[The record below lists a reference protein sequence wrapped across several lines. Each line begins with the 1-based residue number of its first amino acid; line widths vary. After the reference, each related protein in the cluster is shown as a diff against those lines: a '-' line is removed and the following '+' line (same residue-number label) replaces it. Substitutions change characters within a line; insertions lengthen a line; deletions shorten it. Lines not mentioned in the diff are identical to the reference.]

1 MLSKQKVYTEI
12 VSELTQDNKKSID
25 VARMY
30 NKVDVQT
37 FVGSSKLLYEK
48 ILPSLAKFL
57 ADLKPM
63 YASSSIKLPKL
74 SSVNK
79 LGIEIEKSRLN
90 NKFFLFN
97 TRSEYWIYRT
107 YQYSI
112 ILN

>member
-1 MLSKQKVYTEI
+1 
-12 VSELTQDNKKSID
+12 VSELTKDNKKSID

-30 NKVDVQT
+30 NKVDVQI

-74 SSVNK
+74 SNVKK
-79 LGIEIEKSRLN
+79 LVTKIEKNILN
-90 NKFFLFN
+90 KKVFFFN
-97 TRSEYWIYRT
+97 IRSEY
-107 YQYSI
+107 
-112 ILN
+112 